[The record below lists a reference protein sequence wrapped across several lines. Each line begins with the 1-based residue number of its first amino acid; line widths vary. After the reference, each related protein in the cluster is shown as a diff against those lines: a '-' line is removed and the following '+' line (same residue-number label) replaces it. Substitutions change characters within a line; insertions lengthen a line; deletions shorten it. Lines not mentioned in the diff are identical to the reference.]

1 MGGTK
6 NCFKPTFAKDS
17 RRQEWNTKE
26 GKFRQTY
33 ESASYAY
40 LTNAPTKDRILPI
53 FVLRRELKEVL
64 GTIMLDYLANDS
76 SESSSSS
83 YEEDFL
89 FEYRCQLHWCR
100 AKEAKVSTVS

>member
-64 GTIMLDYLANDS
+64 GTMMVDYLANDS

-83 YEEDFL
+83 DEEDIDFIL
-89 FEYRCQLHWCR
+89 LELACGPKSCFG
-100 AKEAKVSTVS
+100 T